1 LTAHLGTPQSIILIG
16 HSFGSFISNALLR
29 IDPSA
34 ADAAILTGLAYVN
47 NGSNY
52 APDPRSAQS
61 ANRIDAEPGLD
72 AGYLI

>member
-47 NGSNY
+47 NATNY
-52 APDPRSAQS
+52 ALVLEALNPRIASTQNPASTPDT
-61 ANRIDAEPGLD
+61 
-72 AGYLI
+72 